1 MSDVQVQVNRLSGDR
16 SSTEDSRS
24 QRTEIFHRPTGWRRL
39 YYHPIA
45 QVSLL
50 GVVCFMCPG
59 MFAALTGLGGGG
71 QVNGTNQANA
81 STIMY
86 STLAFFGFFSGFVNN
101 VLGPRRTLMLGA
113 WGYSLYI
120 ASFLAVDIHPG
131 AGAFIVASGAILGI
145 CSSFLWTAQGSLM
158 MAYPIEAQKGMFISI
173 FFTIFNLGGVVGSA
187 VAFGSNF
194 KSTSN
199 SVSKGTYVCFLV
211 LTLVGAFLPLFMA
224 NPDKVTRT
232 DGTRMNLARNPSW
245 KTEFINLYVALKTDP
260 CIILLFPMFFASN
273 YFNTWQY
280 NDYNGAIFSIRARC
294 LNNVMS
300 WTSQIFGSIL
310 IGYFILDRRKLRR
323 RIRAFYGWLLVF
335 FFIFVVHVWAYF
347 YQKTY
352 TRAEEAA
359 TDAYKIDITDKRYS
373 AYVWVMIF
381 YGFLNSTWQTYAYWL
396 MGAMSNDPAKL
407 AVFTGFYKSLQ
418 SAGAAGA
425 WRADAVGTPYMNIF
439 LSTWCLTVA
448 GMVIAAP
455 MVYLRVTDHTD
466 VKWDEHSY
474 DVPMT
479 IPDAAQQVI

>member
-16 SSTEDSRS
+16 GSIEDSRS
-24 QRTEIFHRPTGWRRL
+24 QRAEIFHRPMGWRRL

-59 MFAALTGLGGGG
+59 MFASLTGLGGGG

-81 STIMY
+81 SAMMY
-86 STLAFFGFFSGFVNN
+86 STLAFFGFFSGSVNN
-101 VLGPRRTLMLGA
+101 ILGPRRTLMLGA

-173 FFTIFNLGGVVGSA
+173 FLTIFSLGGVVGSA

-211 LTLVGAFLPLFMA
+211 LTLIGAFLPLFMA
-224 NPDKVTRT
+224 NPDKVART
-232 DGTRMNLARNPSW
+232 DGTCVNQARNPSW
-245 KTEFINLYVALKTDP
+245 KTEFINL
-260 CIILLFPMFFASN
+260 N

-294 LNNVMS
+294 LNNVIS

-310 IGYFILDRRKLRR
+310 IGYFILDRKKLRR
-323 RIRAFYGWLLVF
+323 KIRAFYGWLLVF
-335 FFIFVVHVWAYF
+335 FLIFVVHVWAYF

-407 AVFTGFYKSLQ
+407 AVFTGF
-418 SAGAAGA
+418 
-425 WRADAVGTPYMNIF
+425 
-439 LSTWCLTVA
+439 
-448 GMVIAAP
+448 
-455 MVYLRVTDHTD
+455 
-466 VKWDEHSY
+466 
-474 DVPMT
+474 
-479 IPDAAQQVI
+479 